1 MSFLS
6 EHTTEVT
13 IIALPSG
20 VDRCGCLSQDTISI
34 LKRVLEICRWCAH
47 TSRSRH
53 TAVKIL
59 IPYGKF
65 STLSDGKFVGEV
77 MREWLVEKSIPV
89 ECLHVDSTSYSI
101 EGGIYWAY
109 RELSKL
115 QKCDNNKALYVVSQ
129 SLRAWCWA
137 RLLSAA
143 SQGTLLPNVY
153 SCQHGN
159 RRLAVCTMWWYLWLN
174 VLEMPALEMRF
185 QEPIATISASSRLRL
200 RS

>member
-6 EHTTEVT
+6 EHATEVT

-20 VDRCGCLSQDTISI
+20 VDRRGCLSQDTIST
-34 LKRVLEICRWCAH
+34 LERVLEICGWCVHASRRHH
-47 TSRSRH
+47 TM
-53 TAVKIL
+53 VKIL

-65 STLSDGKFVGEV
+65 STLSDGKFVGDV

-89 ECLHVDSTSYSI
+89 ECVHVDSTSCSI
-101 EGGIYWAY
+101 EGGIYWVY
-109 RELSKL
+109 RELSNL
-115 QKCDNNKALYVVSQ
+115 QKNGNNKALYVVSQ

-137 RLLSAA
+137 RLLSTA

-185 QEPIATISASSRLRL
+185 QEPIAAVSALSRLRL